1 MAQRNIKCA
10 IMFADVA
17 GSTRLYEEVGDS
29 KARAMIAHTIKTMTK
44 LTHRLRGRVIK
55 TIGDE
60 VMCVFVDADSAVET
74 AFDIQEAVSNDFTF
88 GRVLSIRIG
97 EHFGPAILEG
107 DGDIF
112 GDAVN
117 VAARMTGIAK
127 AGQIIISEDTVA
139 RLNNE
144 LKSHTRQFDRTLVKG
159 KKEPMIIYEVIWQQ
173 EDVTSIAVL
182 KPATLAGA
190 QAGKIK
196 LHWRDRQI
204 KLDGNSGVIVIGRGN
219 EADFVVDDKFASRTH
234 VRIESRRGKFVIIDQ
249 STNGTYVRAGNDPEA
264 YLKREDLP
272 LLGTGCIGLGHSTVS
287 ADDAELIRYTV
298 E

>member
-1 MAQRNIKCA
+1 
-10 IMFADVA
+10 MFADVA
-17 GSTRLYEEVGDS
+17 GSTQLYEDMGDD
-29 KARAMIAHTIKTMTK
+29 KARTIVAHIIQKMTD
-44 LTHRLRGRVIK
+44 LTHAMRGRVIK

-60 VMCVFVDADSAVET
+60 IMCVFVDADSAVKT
-74 AFDIQEAVSNDFTF
+74 AFDIQEAVSKDFTF
-88 GRVLSIRIG
+88 GRALSIRIG
-97 EHFGPAILEG
+97 EHFGSAILEG

-117 VAARMTGIAK
+117 VAARMAGIAK

-144 LKSHTRQFDRTLVKG
+144 LMLHTRQFDRAPVRG
-159 KKEPMIIYEVIWQQ
+159 KKEPMIIYEAIWQQ

-182 KPATLAGA
+182 EPAKFAGT

-196 LHWRDRQI
+196 LRWRDRQI
-204 KLDGNSGVIVIGRGN
+204 ELDGNSGVVVIGRGN
-219 EADFVVDDKFASRTH
+219 EADFVVDDRFASRMH

-249 STNGTYVRAGNDPEA
+249 STNGTYVRASDDPEV

-287 ADDAELIRYTV
+287 ASDAELIRYIV